1 MKQVLS
7 RMAEYNAKAGE
18 AMLAVV
24 AKAPAGL
31 AGRDVGVYFKS
42 IDGIVEHMAWA
53 IVLWLK
59 RFASFGSYPCLAS
72 NALVSRPL
80 DETKAAITGDASRTA
95 ALLIEASAL
104 LGRFIAELPES
115 ELERRV
121 SYRTTDGKEQN
132 RTLWHT
138 IFQVLSHGTHH
149 RGEISA
155 ILDQNGVAND
165 FNGFI
170 TYMP

>member
-1 MKQVLS
+1 
-7 RMAEYNAKAGE
+7 
-18 AMLAVV
+18 
-24 AKAPAGL
+24 
-31 AGRDVGVYFKS
+31 
-42 IDGIVEHMAWA
+42 MAWA

-59 RFASFGSYPCLAS
+59 RFAGFGSYPCLAS

-80 DETKAAITGDASRTA
+80 DETKAAITGDAAKTA

-115 ELERRV
+115 ELGRRV
-121 SYRTTDGKEQN
+121 KYRTTDGQEME
-132 RTLWHT
+132 RTFWHA

-165 FNGFI
+165 FNGFV